1 MGANPY
7 WYFVKYQPDIDK
19 ALFELR
25 EREFIAGRYNPAT
38 ILPEFPILEDS
49 PAPGA
54 KHASISEVFAAAME
68 DGTRSILDIERISN
82 EPDFGVAAPFD
93 TNLLEFLYGTTAPT
107 RKMLE
112 ENQDYFEE
120 IERGH
125 CFYTIVFKDGKP
137 DEIFFAGYS
146 FD

>member
-7 WYFVKYQPDIDK
+7 WYFVKFQADIDK

-25 EREFIAGRYNPAT
+25 KREFNAGRYNPVTAF
-38 ILPEFPILEDS
+38 PEFPILEDS
-49 PAPGA
+49 SAPGA
-54 KHASISEVFAAAME
+54 KHRSISEAFDAARE
-68 DGTRSILDIERISN
+68 DGTRSIIDIERISN
-82 EPDFGVAAPFD
+82 EPDFCVAAPFD
-93 TNLLEFLYGTTAPT
+93 TNLLESLYGTTAPT
-107 RKMLE
+107 REMLE
-112 ENQDYFEE
+112 QNQDYFDE